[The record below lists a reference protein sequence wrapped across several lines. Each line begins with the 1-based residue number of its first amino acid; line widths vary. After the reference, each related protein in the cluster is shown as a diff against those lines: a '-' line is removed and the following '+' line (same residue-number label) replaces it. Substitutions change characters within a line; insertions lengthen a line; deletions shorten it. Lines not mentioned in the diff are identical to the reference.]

1 MFKYCIIT
9 DTNSINTNKKY
20 THTNDNFILELE
32 TFTNNKCKINTSIP
46 EIKYYVNLINKN
58 LETSLF
64 NDSINLEYY
73 YYDKNVINSLFNY
86 KQKNTIIKKL
96 YEIIINQGT
105 LDRTKYIFN
114 YLKNKE
120 GLYYTPILD
129 FYISNKKLF
138 GLIIDMLHNII
149 NHPKANTYYNPRPDY
164 ISSIND
170 KYINHIK
177 VESKLE
183 ILEYINDI
191 YNILQS
197 LDDVLESDNNYKF
210 QIECE
215 IFQLS
220 TIAYHILL
228 ISVLEFNKYYLES
241 ITIPNINSNITIY
254 KVNYNNRN
262 TVDKF
267 DSLLEK
273 EFKNIGWHGS
283 NLINWYSIFYNG
295 LVAGTE
301 KQGTV
306 ANGTA
311 YGEGIYISDTSNY
324 SLNYSSVSRYYN
336 KNSNK
341 DNSKSNN
348 IILGLFQIEGGLDKY
363 KKSTNIF
370 VIPKSE
376 LVCMRYLVV
385 GTETNIRKHIT
396 TLDKYF
402 IKTHTTNKLQEKQNM
417 KKKGNGRIMKEI
429 KMMDKYNH
437 CNTDSNGLEMKFNV
451 LEDQINIWRCQMSK
465 NNFIDCKDLFTDFD
479 KYNIN
484 AVEFEIL
491 LPESYPFEPPFIRI
505 VSPRFEFLS
514 GHITRGG
521 SICMELLTKQGWT
534 SSVSIDKVLLMIKQ
548 NMMDGNARID
558 SRMLGKVYGYREAV
572 EAYDRM
578 LRNHPEW
585 NK

>member
-9 DTNSINTNKKY
+9 ENSNINTKTYKHVNK
-20 THTNDNFILELE
+20 HFILELE
-32 TFTNNKCKINTSIP
+32 TVTDCKCNINTNIP
-46 EIKYYVNLINKN
+46 EIKYYINFLNKN
-58 LETSLF
+58 LETISY
-64 NDSINLEYY
+64 NNSINLDYY
-73 YYDKNVINSLFNY
+73 IYNKYILGLLFNY
-86 KQKNTIIKKL
+86 KNKDTIIKKL
-96 YEIIINQGT
+96 YETIIKQETPNK
-105 LDRTKYIFN
+105 TKYIFN

-149 NHPKANTYYNPRPDY
+149 NHPKANIYYNPRPDY
-164 ISSIND
+164 ISSIDD

-177 VESKLE
+177 TETKHE

-191 YNILQS
+191 YNILMS
-197 LDDVLESDNNYKF
+197 IDEVLETDNKYKF

-228 ISVLEFNKYYLES
+228 ISVLEFNKYYLEA

-254 KVNYNNRN
+254 KVNYNDRN

-267 DSLLEK
+267 DTLLNK

-295 LVAGTE
+295 LVAGTT

-306 ANGTA
+306 VNGKA

-324 SLNYSSVSRYYN
+324 SIYYSSNSRYY
-336 KNSNK
+336 KNSNE

-363 KKSTNIF
+363 KKRTNIF

-385 GTETNIRKHIT
+385 GTETNIKNHIT
-396 TLDKYF
+396 ILDNYF
-402 IKTHTTNKLQEKQNM
+402 IKTHNINKLEEKRVM
-417 KKKGNGRIMKEI
+417 KSNGRIMKEI
-429 KMMDKYNH
+429 KMMDKYNQGSVD
-437 CNTDSNGLEMKFNV
+437 NNGLEMKFNV
-451 LEDQINIWRCQMSK
+451 LEDQINIWRCKMSK
-465 NNFIDCKDLFTDFD
+465 NNFTDCKDLFTDFN
-479 KYNIN
+479 KYNIDY
-484 AVEFEIL
+484 VEFEVL
-491 LPESYPFEPPFIRI
+491 LPGQYPFEPPFIRVI
-505 VSPRFEFLS
+505 SPIFKFLS

-521 SICMELLTKQGWT
+521 SICMELLTKQGWI
-534 SSVSIDKVLLMIKQ
+534 SGICIDKVLLMIKQ
-548 NMMDGNARID
+548 NMIDGNARID
-558 SRMLGKVYGYREAV
+558 SSMLGKVYGYQEAV
-572 EAYDRM
+572 KAYDRM

>member
-1 MFKYCIIT
+1 MFKYCTIT
-9 DTNSINTNKKY
+9 ENSNTNTKTYK
-20 THTNDNFILELE
+20 HNNDNFILELE
-32 TFTNNKCKINTSIP
+32 TVTNSKCKINTDIL
-46 EIKYYVNLINKN
+46 EIKYYVNFLNKT
-58 LETSLF
+58 LETISYQE
-64 NDSINLEYY
+64 SINLNYY
-73 YYDKNVINSLFNY
+73 FYDKNILGLLFNY
-86 KQKNTIIKKL
+86 KQKDTIIKKL
-96 YEIIINQGT
+96 YETIIKQESI
-105 LDRTKYIFN
+105 DRSTYIFN

-149 NHPKANTYYNPRPDY
+149 NHPKANNYYNPRPSY
-164 ISSIND
+164 ISSIDD

-177 VESKLE
+177 TESKTE
-183 ILEYINDI
+183 IIDYINDI
-191 YNILQS
+191 YTILLS
-197 LDDVLESDNNYKF
+197 LDDVLESNNKYKF
-210 QIECE
+210 QVECE

-254 KVNYNNRN
+254 KVNYNERN

-267 DSLLEK
+267 DTLLDK

-295 LVAGTE
+295 LVAGTK

-311 YGEGIYISDTSNY
+311 YGEGIYISDTSSY
-324 SLNYSSVSRYYN
+324 SLTYSSTSRYYN
-336 KNSNK
+336 KNANK

-363 KKSTNIF
+363 KKCTHIF
-370 VIPKSE
+370 VIPNSE

-385 GTETNIRKHIT
+385 GTETNIRKHISI
-396 TLDKYF
+396 LDNYF
-402 IKTHTTNKLQEKQNM
+402 IKTHTTNKQEEKKIM

-429 KMMDKYNH
+429 KMMDKYNQGSVD
-437 CNTDSNGLEMKFNV
+437 NNGLEMKFNV
-451 LEDQINIWRCQMSK
+451 LEDQINIWRCQITK
-465 NNFIDCKDLFTDFD
+465 NNFTDSKDLFSDFN
-479 KYNIN
+479 KYNIES
-484 AVEFEIL
+484 VEFEVL
-491 LPESYPFEPPFIRI
+491 LPERYPFEPPFIRI

-548 NMMDGNARID
+548 NIMDGNARID

>member
-1 MFKYCIIT
+1 MFKYSTIT
-9 DTNSINTNKKY
+9 ENSD
-20 THTNDNFILELE
+20 THTKTYKHNNDKFILELE
-32 TFTNNKCKINTSIP
+32 TVTNAKCKINTDIL
-46 EIKYYVNLINKN
+46 EIKYYVNFLNKT
-58 LETSLF
+58 LDTISY
-64 NDSINLEYY
+64 NDSINLDYY
-73 YYDKNVINSLFNY
+73 FYDTNILSILFNY
-86 KQKNTIIKKL
+86 KHKDTIIKKL
-96 YEIIINQGT
+96 YETIIKQES
-105 LDRTKYIFN
+105 LDRSKYIFN

-149 NHPKANTYYNPRPDY
+149 NHPKANTYYNPKPVY
-164 ISSIND
+164 ISSIDD

-177 VESKLE
+177 TESKTE
-183 ILEYINDI
+183 ILDYVNDI
-191 YNILQS
+191 YNILLS
-197 LDDVLESDNNYKF
+197 LDEVLESDNKYKF
-210 QIECE
+210 QIETE

-228 ISVLEFNKYYLES
+228 VSVLEFNKYYLES

-254 KVNYNNRN
+254 KVNYNDRN

-267 DSLLEK
+267 DSLLDK
-273 EFKNIGWHGS
+273 QFKNIGWHGS

-295 LVAGTE
+295 LVAGTK

-324 SLNYSSVSRYYN
+324 SLSYSSTSRYYN
-336 KNSNK
+336 KNINK
-341 DNSKSNN
+341 ENTKSNN
-348 IILGLFQIEGGLDKY
+348 IILGLFQIDGGLDKY

-370 VIPKSE
+370 VIPNSE

-385 GTETNIRKHIT
+385 GTETNIRKNIT
-396 TLDKYF
+396 ILDNYF
-402 IKTHTTNKLQEKQNM
+402 IKSHTTNKQEEKKVM

-429 KMMDKYNH
+429 KMMEKYNQGSVD
-437 CNTDSNGLEMKFNV
+437 NNGLEMNFNI
-451 LEDQINIWRCQMSK
+451 LEDQINIWRCHITK
-465 NNFIDCKDLFTDFD
+465 NNFTDCKDLITDFE

-484 AVEFEIL
+484 AVEFEVL
-491 LPESYPFEPPFIRI
+491 LPERYPFEPPFIRI

-521 SICMELLTKQGWT
+521 SICMELLTRQGWT
-534 SSVSIDKVLLMIKQ
+534 SSISIDKVLLMIKQ

-558 SRMLGKVYGYREAV
+558 SRMIGKVYGYREAV